1 MTLSKKQRKMV
12 KTDLAQAAD
21 TVDEDQ
27 TTAVAL
33 IVTDIGGLWCLF
45 TATLLTSSG
54 ERRECCGQ

>member
-33 IVTDIGGLWCLF
+33 IVTDIGGGYGVC
-45 TATLLTSSG
+45 S
-54 ERRECCGQ
+54 RRLY